1 MLTSDVQIRV
11 QKALVYFRQDPVISL
26 NNTVVNQNKI
36 KKRSNPVDKC
46 FG

>member
-1 MLTSDVQIRV
+1 M
-11 QKALVYFRQDPVISL
+11 YFRENPVISL
-26 NNTVVNQNKI
+26 NNAVVNLNKI